1 MGGDEHALTMASER
15 VEIRRPAFTLSEAE
29 QVTGASRSTL
39 RRRLAEQAFPNAYR
53 ANRSRE
59 WRIPVEDLLAAGLPV
74 NRPTP
79 AVSAASDHDQDG
91 ADLGHRVVELE
102 ALLAVERARREA
114 AEQLATER
122 AARVDDLRIALRLL
136 ESGPVGR
143 QHEAAQQPQE
153 RPQER
158 PQEPPAPPGPR
169 TPRRRW
175 LSRWRRP

>member
-39 RRRLAEQAFPNAYR
+39 RRRLAEQAFPNAYKAGR
-53 ANRSRE
+53 GQE

-74 NRPTP
+74 NRPTA
-79 AVSAASDHDQDG
+79 AVSTASDHGQGG
-91 ADLGHRVVELE
+91 ADLGHRVAELE

-114 AEQLATER
+114 AEQLAAER
-122 AARVDDLRIALRLL
+122 AARVDDLRVALRLL
-136 ESGPVGR
+136 EAGPVGR
-143 QHEAAQQPQE
+143 AQQETVQE
-153 RPQER
+153 AGQR
-158 PQEPPAPPGPR
+158 PQEPPAPPGLR

-175 LSRWRRP
+175 LSRWWRP